1 MARGDFFR
9 GLDGERMSELNE
21 QQYIMAI
28 DEGTTSTRAIIFDHG
43 GNKVGMS
50 QQEFH
55 QYFPQPGWVEHDATE
70 IWDAVQQVISDVIIK
85 TQIKPYRIAAIGITN
100 QRETTVIWDRH
111 TGKPIYH
118 AIVWQSKQTSKIAEQ
133 LIHDGYKKMIHDK
146 TGLVIDSYFAATK
159 IKWILD
165 RVPGAREKAA
175 KGDLLFGTIDTWL
188 LWNLTGGR
196 VHATDV
202 TNASRTMLF
211 NIHTLEW
218 DQDILDLLDIPRQ
231 ILPEVKESSA
241 IYGYTGDFNFYEVQ
255 IPIAGIAGDQ
265 QAALFGQAAYDKGA
279 VKNTY
284 GTGAFIVMNT
294 GLQPTLSANGLLT
307 TIAYGLDG
315 KTHYALEGSIFV
327 AGSAVQWLRDGLR
340 FFKHASESEKLAVAA
355 KSTGGVYVVPA
366 FTGLGAPY
374 WDQEVRGAMFG
385 LTRGTN
391 REQIIRATLEAIAY
405 QTRDV
410 VDTMVKDTHLP
421 LSALTVNGGASRN
434 NFLMQFQADIL
445 QTPIKRAAMEE
456 TTALGAAFLA
466 GLAVD
471 FWSNTDELRKLSKIG
486 DQFQPLMNKKQAAQL
501 YAGWQQA
508 IRAAQYFS
516 HGDNK

>member
-1 MARGDFFR
+1 M
-9 GLDGERMSELNE
+9 NE

-28 DEGTTSTRAIIFDHG
+28 DEGTTSARAIIFDHA

-50 QQEFH
+50 QQEFP
-55 QYFPQPGWVEHDATE
+55 QYFPKPGWVEHDAME
-70 IWDAVQQVISDVIIK
+70 IWDSVQAVISDVMIK
-85 TQIKPYRIAAIGITN
+85 TQIKPYKIAAIGITN
-100 QRETTVIWDRH
+100 QRETTVIWDKK

-118 AIVWQSKQTSKIAEQ
+118 AVVWQSKQTSAIAEQ
-133 LIHDGYKKMIHDK
+133 LIKDGYKDMIHAK

-165 RVPGAREKAA
+165 RVPGARERAA
-175 KGDLLFGTIDTWL
+175 KGELMFGTIDTWL
-188 LWNLTGGR
+188 LWNLSGRR

-211 NIHTLEW
+211 NIHKLEW
-218 DQDILDLLDIPRQ
+218 DQDILDLLDIPRA
-231 ILPEVKESSA
+231 ILPTVKPSSA
-241 IYGYTGDFNFYEVQ
+241 IFGYTEDYHFYGVQ

-265 QAALFGQAAYDKGA
+265 QAALFGQAAYEKGS

-294 GLQPTLSANGLLT
+294 GLEPTLSDNGLLT
-307 TIAYGLDG
+307 TIAYGVGG
-315 KTHYALEGSIFV
+315 KTYYALEGSIFV
-327 AGSAVQWLRDGLR
+327 AGSAVQWLRDGLQL
-340 FFKHASESEKLAVAA
+340 FKHASESEQMALDART
-355 KSTGGVYVVPA
+355 TGGVYVVPS

-374 WDQEVRGAMFG
+374 WDQEVRGAIFG

-391 REQIIRATLEAIAY
+391 RKHLVRATLESIAL

-410 VDTMVKDTHLP
+410 VDTMVKDTKLP
-421 LSALTVNGGASRN
+421 LTALTVNGGASRN
-434 NFLMQFQADIL
+434 NFMMQFQADIL

-471 FWSNTDELRKLSKIG
+471 FWADQDELRKLSKIG
-486 DQFQPLMNKKQAAQL
+486 DEFNPQMNAQQADKI

-508 IRAAQYFS
+508 IKAAQFFS
-516 HGDNK
+516 HDK

>member
-1 MARGDFFR
+1 
-9 GLDGERMSELNE
+9 
-21 QQYIMAI
+21 MAI
-28 DEGTTSTRAIIFDHG
+28 DEGTTSSRAIIFDHD

-50 QQEFH
+50 QKEFP
-55 QYFPQPGWVEHDATE
+55 QYFPKPGWVEHDATE
-70 IWDAVQQVISDVIIK
+70 IWDSVQSVMSDVMIK
-85 TQIKPYRIAAIGITN
+85 TQIKPYKIAAIGITN

-118 AIVWQSKQTSKIAEQ
+118 AIVWQSKQTSAIAEQ
-133 LIHDGYKKMIHDK
+133 LIRDGYKDMIHAK

-175 KGDLLFGTIDTWL
+175 RGDLFFGTIDTWL
-188 LWNLTGGR
+188 LWKLTGGR
-196 VHATDV
+196 THATDV

-211 NIHTLEW
+211 NIHTLDW
-218 DQDILDLLDIPRQ
+218 DQDILDLLDIPRA

-241 IYGYTGDFNFYEVQ
+241 IYGYTGDFTFYGVQ

-265 QAALFGQAAYDKGA
+265 QAALFGQAAYDEGS

-294 GLQPTLSANGLLT
+294 GLKPTLSDNGLLT

-327 AGSAVQWLRDGLR
+327 AGSAVQWLRDGLQ
-340 FFKHASESEKLAVAA
+340 FFQHASESEQMAVAA
-355 KSTGGVYVVPA
+355 KTTGGVYVVPA

-385 LTRGTN
+385 LTRGTD
-391 REQIIRATLEAIAY
+391 RGQVIRATLEAIAY

-410 VDTMVKDTHLP
+410 VDTMVKDTQLP
-421 LSALTVNGGASRN
+421 LAALTVNGGASRN
-434 NFLMQFQADIL
+434 DFLMQFQADIL
-445 QTPIKRAAMEE
+445 QVPIKRAAMEE

-471 FWSNTDELRKLSKIG
+471 FWEDQDELRKLSKIG
-486 DQFQPLMNKKQAAQL
+486 DEFAPLMSKEEADRI
-501 YAGWQQA
+501 YGGWQQA
-508 IRAAQYFS
+508 IKAAQFFS
-516 HGDNK
+516 HGK

>member
-1 MARGDFFR
+1 M
-9 GLDGERMSELNE
+9 NE

-28 DEGTTSTRAIIFDHG
+28 DEGTTSARAIIFDHD

-50 QQEFH
+50 QKEFS
-55 QYFPQPGWVEHDATE
+55 QYFPQPGWVEHDAME
-70 IWDAVQQVISDVIIK
+70 IWDSVQAVISDVMIK
-85 TQIKPYRIAAIGITN
+85 TQIKPYKIAAIGITN
-100 QRETTVIWDRH
+100 QRETTVIWDKN

-118 AIVWQSKQTSKIAEQ
+118 AVVWQSKQTSALAEQ
-133 LIHDGYKKMIHDK
+133 LIKDGYKEMIHAK

-175 KGDLLFGTIDTWL
+175 RGDLLFGTIDTWL
-188 LWNLTGGR
+188 LWNLSGRR

-202 TNASRTMLF
+202 SNASRTMLF
-211 NIHTLEW
+211 NIHDLEW
-218 DQDILDLLDIPRQ
+218 DQDILDLLDIPRAM
-231 ILPEVKESSA
+231 LPEVKPSSA
-241 IYGYTGDFNFYEVQ
+241 VFGYTGDYHFYGVQ

-265 QAALFGQAAYDKGA
+265 QAALFGQAAYEKGS

-294 GLQPTLSANGLLT
+294 GLKPTLSDNGLLT

-315 KTHYALEGSIFV
+315 KTYYALEGSIFV
-327 AGSAVQWLRDGLR
+327 AGSAVQWLRDGLQL
-340 FFKHASESEKLAVAA
+340 FEHASESEQMAVAA
-355 KSTGGVYVVPA
+355 ESTSGVYVVPS

-374 WDQEVRGAMFG
+374 WDQEVRGAIFG

-391 REQIIRATLEAIAY
+391 RKHLVRATLESIAL

-410 VDTMVKDTHLP
+410 VDTMVQDTGLP
-421 LSALTVNGGASRN
+421 LTALTVNGGASRN
-434 NFLMQFQADIL
+434 DFLMQFQADIL

-471 FWSNTDELRKLSKIG
+471 FWNDQDELRRLSKIG
-486 DQFQPLMNKKQAAQL
+486 DQFQPAMMPEQANQI

-508 IRAAQYFS
+508 IKATQFFS
-516 HGDNK
+516 HGK

>member
-1 MARGDFFR
+1 
-9 GLDGERMSELNE
+9 MSE

-28 DEGTTSTRAIIFDHG
+28 DQGTTSSRAIIFDHD
-43 GNKVGMS
+43 GNKVAIS
-50 QQEFH
+50 QQEFP
-55 QYFPQPGWVEHDATE
+55 QYFPQPGWVEHDPLE
-70 IWDAVQQVISDVIIK
+70 IWDSVQSVISNVMIK
-85 TQIKPYRIAAIGITN
+85 SQIKPYKIAAIGITN

-111 TGKPIYH
+111 TGKPIYN
-118 AIVWQSKQTSKIAEQ
+118 AIVWQSKQTSDIAEQ
-133 LIHDGYKKMIHDK
+133 LIKDGYKDMIHKK

-165 RVPGAREKAA
+165 HVPGAREKAA
-175 KGDLLFGTIDTWL
+175 KGDLMFGTIDTWL
-188 LWNLTGGR
+188 LWKLSGRR

-218 DQDILDLLDIPRQ
+218 DQDILDLLEIPQ
-231 ILPEVKESSA
+231 SLLPVVKPSSA
-241 IYGYTGDFNFYEVQ
+241 IYGYTGDYHFYGVQ

-265 QAALFGQAAYDKGA
+265 QAALFGQAAYDKGSI
-279 VKNTY
+279 KNTY

-294 GLQPTLSANGLLT
+294 GLKPTLSDNGLLT

-315 KTHYALEGSIFV
+315 QTHYALEGSIFV
-327 AGSAVQWLRDGLR
+327 AGSAVQWLRDGLKM
-340 FFKHASESEKLAVAA
+340 FNKASESEQMAVDA
-355 KSTGGVYVVPA
+355 KTTGGVYVVPA

-385 LTRGTN
+385 LTRGTE
-391 REQIIRATLEAIAY
+391 RGHIIRATLEAIAY
-405 QTRDV
+405 QTKDV
-410 VDTMVKDTHLP
+410 VDTMVKDTQLP
-421 LSALTVNGGASRN
+421 LTALTVNGGASRN
-434 NFLMQFQADIL
+434 NFMMQFQADIL

-471 FWSNTDELRKLSKIG
+471 FWEDQDELRKLSRIG
-486 DQFQPLMNKKQAAQL
+486 DQFTPQMDPQEAADLYRGWQRAIAAAQF
-501 YAGWQQA
+501 YGK
-508 IRAAQYFS
+508 
-516 HGDNK
+516 D

>member
-1 MARGDFFR
+1 
-9 GLDGERMSELNE
+9 MSE

-28 DEGTTSTRAIIFDHG
+28 DQGTTSSRAIIFDHD
-43 GNKVGMS
+43 GNKVAIS
-50 QQEFH
+50 QQEFP
-55 QYFPQPGWVEHDATE
+55 QYFPQPGWVEHDPLE
-70 IWDAVQQVISDVIIK
+70 IWDSVQSVISNVMIK
-85 TQIKPYRIAAIGITN
+85 SQIKPYKIAAIGITN

-111 TGKPIYH
+111 TGKPIYN
-118 AIVWQSKQTSKIAEQ
+118 AIVWQSKQTSDIAEQ
-133 LIHDGYKKMIHDK
+133 LIKDGYKDMIHQK

-165 RVPGAREKAA
+165 HVPGAREKAA
-175 KGDLLFGTIDTWL
+175 KGDLMFGTIDTWL
-188 LWNLTGGR
+188 LWNLSGRR

-218 DQDILDLLDIPRQ
+218 DQDILDLLDIPQ
-231 ILPEVKESSA
+231 SLLPEVKPSSA
-241 IYGYTGDFNFYEVQ
+241 IYGYTGDYHFYGVQ

-265 QAALFGQAAYDKGA
+265 QAALFGQAAYDKGSI
-279 VKNTY
+279 KNTY

-294 GLQPTLSANGLLT
+294 GLEPTLSDNGLLT

-315 KTHYALEGSIFV
+315 QTHYALEGSIFV
-327 AGSAVQWLRDGLR
+327 AGSAVQWLRDGLKM
-340 FFKHASESEKLAVAA
+340 FDKASESEQMAVDA
-355 KSTGGVYVVPA
+355 KTTGGVYVVPA

-385 LTRGTN
+385 LTRGTE
-391 REQIIRATLEAIAY
+391 RGHIIRATLEAIAY
-405 QTRDV
+405 QTKDV
-410 VDTMVKDTHLP
+410 VDTMVKDTQLP
-421 LSALTVNGGASRN
+421 LTALTVNGGASRN
-434 NFLMQFQADIL
+434 NFMMQFQADIL

-471 FWSNTDELRKLSKIG
+471 FWEDQDELRKLSRIG
-486 DQFQPLMNKKQAAQL
+486 DQFDPQMDPQEAADLYRGWQRAIAAAQF
-501 YAGWQQA
+501 YGK
-508 IRAAQYFS
+508 
-516 HGDNK
+516 D

>member
-1 MARGDFFR
+1 
-9 GLDGERMSELNE
+9 MSE

-28 DEGTTSTRAIIFDHG
+28 DQGTTSSRAIIFDHD
-43 GNKVGMS
+43 GNKVAIS
-50 QQEFH
+50 QQEFP
-55 QYFPQPGWVEHDATE
+55 QYFPQPGWVEHDPLE
-70 IWDAVQQVISDVIIK
+70 IWDSVQSVISNVMIK
-85 TQIKPYRIAAIGITN
+85 SQIKPYKIAAIGITN

-111 TGKPIYH
+111 TGKPIYN
-118 AIVWQSKQTSKIAEQ
+118 AIVWQSKQTSDIAEQ
-133 LIHDGYKKMIHDK
+133 LIKDGYKDMIHKK

-165 RVPGAREKAA
+165 HVPGAREKAA
-175 KGDLLFGTIDTWL
+175 KGDLMFGTIDTWL
-188 LWNLTGGR
+188 LWKLSGRR

-218 DQDILDLLDIPRQ
+218 DQDILDLLEIPQ
-231 ILPEVKESSA
+231 SLLPEVKPSSA
-241 IYGYTGDFNFYEVQ
+241 IYGYTGDYHFYGVQ

-265 QAALFGQAAYDKGA
+265 QAALFGQAAYDKGSI
-279 VKNTY
+279 KNTY

-294 GLQPTLSANGLLT
+294 GLKPTLSDNGLLT

-315 KTHYALEGSIFV
+315 QTHYALEGSIFV
-327 AGSAVQWLRDGLR
+327 AGSAVQWLRDGLKM
-340 FFKHASESEKLAVAA
+340 FKKASESEQMAVDA
-355 KSTGGVYVVPA
+355 KTTGGVYVVPA

-385 LTRGTN
+385 LTRGTE
-391 REQIIRATLEAIAY
+391 RGHIIRATLEAIAY
-405 QTRDV
+405 QTKDV
-410 VDTMVKDTHLP
+410 VDTMVKDTQLP
-421 LSALTVNGGASRN
+421 LTALTVNGGASRN
-434 NFLMQFQADIL
+434 NFMMQFQADIL

-471 FWSNTDELRKLSKIG
+471 FWEDQDELRKLSRIG
-486 DQFQPLMNKKQAAQL
+486 DQFDPQMDPQEATDLYRGWQRAIAAAQF
-501 YAGWQQA
+501 YGK
-508 IRAAQYFS
+508 
-516 HGDNK
+516 D